1 MGTQQLTSLY
11 NYSIIGTYW
20 GGGSRNDCVGTA
32 AMTHCRRR
40 HPAVKKNKPK
50 KLPGLNAAHIYVE
63 NKKYKETY
71 LASISDLVRLAST
84 PSLPSA
90 FSFAPF
96 FRCGVRVG
104 LMDAVLIFALVT
116 A

>member
-32 AMTHCRRR
+32 AMTRCRRR

-63 NKKYKETY
+63 NKKYTHLRPKRRQMR
-71 LASISDLVRLAST
+71 RLGPFSS
-84 PSLPSA
+84 SLPS
-90 FSFAPF
+90 SSLPVMY
-96 FRCGVRVG
+96 C
-104 LMDAVLIFALVT
+104 LDYDLYIP
-116 A
+116 